1 MPRTTRHTLL
11 VASVATAAALGA
23 AASPAAAS
31 DETLK
36 AEIRTVEVEL
46 RPALAEFEAATKA
59 VARAKDTTRLQAATQ
74 GFRDGLSRY
83 KWGVINR
90 KASTPEGLAA
100 KKQLLTAIRQFDI
113 GLVEYETALERIDD
127 GASRRAVVLPL
138 KTADRR
144 FTEAAKDE
152 GAALTA
158 LGLGEGV

>member
-1 MPRTTRHTLL
+1 MPRRTRRTLL
-11 VASVATAAALGA
+11 VAGVATAAALGA

-36 AEIRTVEVEL
+36 AEIQAIEVEL
-46 RPALAEFEAATKA
+46 RPALDEFVAATKA
-59 VARAKDTTRLQAATQ
+59 VARAQDTTRLQEATQ
-74 GFRDGLSRY
+74 GFRAGLSRY

-113 GLVEYETALERIDD
+113 GLVEYETALERLDA

-138 KTADRR
+138 RTADRR
-144 FTEAAKDE
+144 FTEGAKDE
-152 GAALTA
+152 AAALQA
-158 LGLGEGV
+158 LGLGGTA